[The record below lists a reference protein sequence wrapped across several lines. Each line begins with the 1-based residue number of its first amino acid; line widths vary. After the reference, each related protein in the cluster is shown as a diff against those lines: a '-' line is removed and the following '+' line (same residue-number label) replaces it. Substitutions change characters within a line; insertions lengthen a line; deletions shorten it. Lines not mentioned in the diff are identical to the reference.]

1 MTAMSA
7 MTQADDFAIIDCDAH
22 LTEPP
27 NLWASRAPASWKDRV
42 PVQKT
47 VDGETH
53 WFLDDQ
59 PWASTGG
66 NTVTTGRDKIRGA
79 YKIHPFDKID
89 PSAWAV
95 KERLEV
101 MDSMNIIAQ
110 VLYPNGIGFASNH
123 VFAIDDLKQR
133 EIVLQT
139 YNDFLVEVQ
148 EDSGGRLLPQGLL
161 PIWDMDLTVREMTRL
176 VDRGMTGFTLS
187 DKPELLGLPELDQPY
202 FDPMWDLFNESGTV
216 AAFHVG
222 SGRRRDDTVAV
233 HTMGGRA
240 AQGQTAGAPQVAQPA
255 WSSFGPQRA
264 MMVYASQ
271 MYMSNV
277 RIVVNLCMSNLFD
290 RFPRLRIAS
299 AESGIGW
306 VPFVLEAM
314 EYQVD
319 EMVVDQSEA
328 QFQQRRPT
336 DYFRDHIYVMFWFE
350 RSAPAKLLEDIGL
363 SNVLVETD
371 FPHPTCL
378 YPGSQEHFK
387 RALAGLDPHARKRIL
402 RENAA
407 ELYGVDITHAP

>member
-1 MTAMSA
+1 MAAITT
-7 MTQADDFAIIDCDAH
+7 MTQADEFSIIDCDAH

-27 NLWASRAPASWKDRV
+27 DLWVSRAPGSWKDRV

-53 WFLDDQ
+53 WFLDDR

-66 NTVTTGRDKIRGA
+66 NTVITGRDKVLGA
-79 YKIHPFDKID
+79 YKIHPFDRID

-110 VLYPNGIGFASNH
+110 VLYPNGIGFSSNH
-123 VFAIDDLKQR
+123 VFAIDDAEQR
-133 EIVLQT
+133 EVVLRT

-161 PIWDMDLTVREMTRL
+161 PIWDMNLTVREMTRL
-176 VDRGMTGFTLS
+176 IDRGMTGFTLS

-202 FDPMWDLFNESGTV
+202 FNPMWDLFNESGAV
-216 AAFHVG
+216 GAFHIA
-222 SGRRRDDTVAV
+222 SGRRRDDTEAV
-233 HTMGGRA
+233 HTRGGRA
-240 AQGQTAGAPQVAQPA
+240 AQGQTRGAPQITQPA

-290 RFPRLRIAS
+290 RFPKLKIAS

-319 EMVVDQSEA
+319 EMVVDPGEA
-328 QFQQRRPT
+328 KFQQRRPT

-387 RALAGLDPHARKRIL
+387 RALAGLDPYARRRIL

-407 ELYGVDITHAP
+407 ELYRVPITRAP